1 MTLANKQNYLFIS
14 KQKRLLSLSE
24 MNPTFFTCLFGL
36 NPAGTVVASN
46 FNKISRTFLE
56 AKILN
61 MSVSWFKP
69 KIKVTE
75 KQK

>member
-1 MTLANKQNYLFIS
+1 MSLANKQSCLFIP
-14 KQKRLLSLSE
+14 KRKRLLSWSE
-24 MNPTFFTCLFGL
+24 KNPTFFTWLFGL
-36 NPAGTVVASN
+36 NPTGTVVASN

-61 MSVSWFKP
+61 MRVPQFKP